1 MHMTTLAAFLAV
13 DLLLVFTPGADWAY
27 AISAGLRDRSV
38 VPAVAGLIAGYAG
51 YTLLAVAGLVVLV
64 ASSPPVLTA
73 LTVAGAA
80 YLMWLGWGVL
90 SRPVAL
96 GAATETNLDA
106 PTATKASTT
115 VASTTVASTTVAPSA
130 VAPSAVA
137 PSTVVSSTAPS
148 STLVSSA
155 VASSTTAAS
164 RGRIMLK
171 GAGISG
177 LNPKALLLYFS
188 LFPQFINPEGGWPV
202 AAQTGLLGILHMTA
216 CALVYLTVGVLAR
229 TVLKT
234 RPSAARA
241 VMRVSGAMMI
251 VIGAFLLAERL
262 AG

>member
-1 MHMTTLAAFLAV
+1 MDTTTLAAFLAV

-27 AISAGLRDRSV
+27 AISAGLRDRSA

-51 YTLLAVAGLVVLV
+51 YTLLAVAGLVVIV
-64 ASSPPVLTA
+64 ASSATVLTA
-73 LTVAGAA
+73 LTLAGAA

-90 SRPVAL
+90 SRPAASAAL
-96 GAATETNLDA
+96 GASTEA
-106 PTATKASTT
+106 MAS
-115 VASTTVASTTVAPSA
+115 
-130 VAPSAVA
+130 
-137 PSTVVSSTAPS
+137 
-148 STLVSSA
+148 
-155 VASSTTAAS
+155 S

-188 LFPQFINPEGGWPV
+188 LFPQFIDPAGGLPV
-202 AAQTGLLGILHMTA
+202 AAQTGLLGVLHMTA
-216 CALVYLTVGVLAR
+216 CAAVYLAVAVLAR

-241 VMRVSGAMMI
+241 VTRASGAMMI
-251 VIGAFLLAERL
+251 VIGGFLLVERL